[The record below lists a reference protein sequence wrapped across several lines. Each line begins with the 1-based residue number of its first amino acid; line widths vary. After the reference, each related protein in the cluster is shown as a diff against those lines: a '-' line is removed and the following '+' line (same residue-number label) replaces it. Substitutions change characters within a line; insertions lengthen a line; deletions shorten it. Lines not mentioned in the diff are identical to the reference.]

1 MLHEPSEPTGED
13 PALRYKTRIGAWMF
27 LIYGIVYAGFVIL
40 NVASPL
46 TMEKEVFFGLNLAV
60 TYGFGLILF
69 AFLLA
74 LVYNRMC
81 ALKEREL
88 NTSDAPGKEK

>member
-13 PALRYKTRIGAWMF
+13 RALGYKTRIGAWMF
-27 LIYGIVYAGFVIL
+27 LVYAIVYAGFVIL
-40 NVASPL
+40 NLVSPL
-46 TMEKEVFFGLNLAV
+46 SMEVEVIFGLNLAV

-69 AFLLA
+69 AFILA

-81 ALKEREL
+81 AIKERQL
-88 NTSDAPGKEK
+88 NSDGEKER